1 MPFLGQS
8 KGKGA
13 VQSRNISSG
22 LLIDDMKWNDTVC
35 VRWFT
40 YYNAMLLAKTLLKE
54 NKSPSSVICHLH
66 HHHHHTSQI
75 FVFDSNTYSLGLGD
89 SRRDPGDDVHLTSV
103 ENHRLHLSCSIHV
116 YKPPV
121 ISPIQIKGQFGACK
135 SYYENFT
142 LLCRGVVNG
151 LVWVE
156 FSGLLTEECEI
167 ERWMEGRRSVATHY
181 YTTTDL
187 IKTFNH
193 LLDENLDES
202 FRCYKGK
209 IFPKN
214 MNKGPILV

>member
-1 MPFLGQS
+1 MIYIL
-8 KGKGA
+8 
-13 VQSRNISSG
+13 
-22 LLIDDMKWNDTVC
+22 
-35 VRWFT
+35 T

-66 HHHHHTSQI
+66 HHHHQ
-75 FVFDSNTYSLGLGD
+75 D

-116 YKPPV
+116 NKPPV

-167 ERWMEGRRSVATHY
+167 ERWMESRRSVATHY
-181 YTTTDL
+181 YSTTDL
-187 IKTFNH
+187 IKTFKTICWTKIWMKVSG
-193 LLDENLDES
+193 E
-202 FRCYKGK
+202 GK

-214 MNKGPILV
+214 MNK